1 MKYKKYIKAGLIA
14 VFLILTGV
22 IYSCQRAGSN
32 QQSSTLGTPI
42 NLAEGSS
49 PESQT
54 DLQAETQK
62 ETGEAAEEIQ
72 EQESAPQQ
80 ETQIY
85 YVHLCG
91 AVRNPGVYEATK
103 ATRVY
108 ELVQSAGG
116 FTKEADENY
125 VNQAANVEDGQQIY
139 IPTREEVQKGSEKV
153 TLTGR
158 NSTASPDNAGE
169 DTNKTGK
176 VNINTATKSEL
187 CTLPGIGEVKA
198 GSIID
203 YRTNHGEFQSIEEL
217 KQIEGIKDA
226 VYNKIKDM
234 IEAK

>member
-1 MKYKKYIKAGLIA
+1 MKDKKYIKAGLIA

-32 QQSSTLGTPI
+32 QQNSTLGTPI
-42 NLAEGSS
+42 NLAESSS

-62 ETGEAAEEIQ
+62 ETGETAVEIQ
-72 EQESAPQQ
+72 EQESAPEQ

-91 AVRNPGVYEATK
+91 AVRNPGVYEASK
-103 ATRVY
+103 DTRVY
-108 ELVQSAGG
+108 ELVLSAGG

-139 IPTREEVQKGSEKV
+139 IPTREEVRKGNEKII
-153 TLTGR
+153 LTDR
-158 NSTASPDNAGE
+158 NSAGSDNAGE
-169 DTNKTGK
+169 DTNKTDK
-176 VNINTATKSEL
+176 VNINTAAKSEL

-198 GSIID
+198 ASIID
-203 YRTNHGEFQSIEEL
+203 YRTNHGKFQSIEEL

-234 IEAK
+234 IEAN